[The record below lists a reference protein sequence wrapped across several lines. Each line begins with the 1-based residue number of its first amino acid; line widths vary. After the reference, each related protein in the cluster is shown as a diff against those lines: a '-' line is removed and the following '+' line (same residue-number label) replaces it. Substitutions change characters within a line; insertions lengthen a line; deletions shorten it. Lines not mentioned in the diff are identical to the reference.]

1 MPEEAAP
8 RIVELLE
15 KSLMIQ
21 LYSMGIPQGD
31 IAKMLN
37 KSKSDVNVFLK
48 PVANRDTRRRPYAV
62 SPI

>member
-1 MPEEAAP
+1 MSQEESTQ
-8 RIVELLE
+8 RLVELLE

-37 KSKSDVNVFLK
+37 KSKSDVNGFLK
-48 PVANRDTRRRPYAV
+48 PVANREKG
-62 SPI
+62 